1 VAGFAHPSRA
11 RTANAEPVL
20 DAHWYSGGTFVVRH
34 AYPRRA
40 TEVPMHPSVPRPIRV
55 MLVLATIA
63 SLLAIPSV
71 ASAAPKGSGIVFT
84 VTSLN
89 TAVSPNMAAA
99 FEVFVRNDGSA
110 TLTHATVTV
119 EASGAVTSR
128 PAECSAALVC
138 DLGTLSSGSERT
150 LLFVVTAPS
159 AGSATLTARLQVDA
173 GSGNP
178 SQDAGTRSA
187 ATSVNQ
193 NAAFFGTWHGAN
205 AALTGAIASGHQTAS
220 VSVPAVSFAYPAEL
234 SEASGK
240 VCGQQGIGQA
250 IDMQLANGQS
260 VLPNLLTVTVTYD
273 ATARGNRTPGNVGFV
288 HQADNGD
295 CTTLVKGCL
304 TAGCFNAF
312 WDGNGPDKKLVVVA
326 LLASNGL
333 GKGL

>member
-1 VAGFAHPSRA
+1 
-11 RTANAEPVL
+11 
-20 DAHWYSGGTFVVRH
+20 
-34 AYPRRA
+34 
-40 TEVPMHPSVPRPIRV
+40 MHPSVPRPIRIV
-55 MLVLATIA
+55 LVLATIA
-63 SLLAIPSV
+63 SLLALPSL
-71 ASAAPKGSGIVFT
+71 ASAAPKGSGIQFT
-84 VTSLN
+84 VTALN
-89 TAVSPNMAAA
+89 GEISPNMAGA
-99 FEVFVRNDGSA
+99 FEVFVRNGGSA
-110 TLTHATVTV
+110 TLTHATLT
-119 EASGAVTSR
+119 ATPSGAVTSA
-128 PAECSAALVC
+128 PAECNAALVC
-138 DLGTLSSGSERT
+138 DLGTLASGDERT

-159 AGSATLTARLQVDA
+159 TGAATLTALLQVDA
-173 GSGNP
+173 GGGNP
-178 SQDAGTRSA
+178 SRDADTKGDSIP
-187 ATSVNQ
+187 VNE
-193 NAAFFGTWHGAN
+193 NGSFFGTWHGAN

>member
-1 VAGFAHPSRA
+1 
-11 RTANAEPVL
+11 
-20 DAHWYSGGTFVVRH
+20 
-34 AYPRRA
+34 
-40 TEVPMHPSVPRPIRV
+40 MHLSLPRPVRIV
-55 MLVLATIA
+55 FVLATIA

-71 ASAAPKGSGIVFT
+71 ASAAPKGSGIAFT
-84 VTSLN
+84 VTPLN
-89 TAVSPNMAAA
+89 SAVSPNMAAA
-99 FEVFVRNDGSA
+99 FEVFVRNGGSA
-110 TLTHATVTV
+110 TLTHATLTA

-138 DLGTLSSGSERT
+138 DLGTLTSGSERT

-178 SQDAGTRSA
+178 SQDSLTRSG

-193 NAAFFGTWHGAN
+193 SVAFFGTWHGAN
-205 AALTGAIASGHQTAS
+205 AALTGAIASGHQISS

-240 VCGQQGIGQA
+240 VCGSQGIGQA
-250 IDMQLANGQS
+250 LDMQFAAGQS
-260 VLPNLLTVTVTYD
+260 VLPDFLVVTVKYD
-273 ATARGNRTPGNVGFV
+273 AEARGNRTPGNVGFV
-288 HQADNGD
+288 HQADNGS

-304 TAGCFNAF
+304 TAGCFNA
-312 WDGNGPDKKLVVVA
+312 WWEGTGPDKLLVLEA
-326 LLASNGL
+326 RLGSNGL